1 LLVGAPSSSM
11 GTRTTVQSHSMLQRL
26 IPQANRS
33 TLTQHL
39 RELERDG
46 IVHREMYREMSPKWN
61 TRSRRWAAAWSRS

>member
-1 LLVGAPSSSM
+1 
-11 GTRTTVQSHSMLQRL
+11 MLQRL